1 MKATGIVRR
10 IDDLGRVVIPREIRR
25 GCQIREG
32 DPLEI
37 YTAQVDGQL
46 VVCFRK
52 YETGFLNS
60 LTALADT
67 IDDEMMDSATTGQ
80 RREIRQHFSEIAK
93 ILKEWEEND
102 GE

>member
-1 MKATGIVRR
+1 MRATGIIRR

-25 GCQIREG
+25 NFRIREG

-37 YTAQVDGQL
+37 YTDQIDGQP
-46 VVCFRK
+46 VICFRK

-67 IDDEMMDSATTGQ
+67 IDDEMMNSAINEQ
-80 RREIRQHFSEIAK
+80 RDEVRKHFNEIAK
-93 ILKEWEEND
+93 ILKEWENE
-102 GE
+102 G